1 MTLLPIPIYVFLSEL
16 SIAIAIFFSYVQKS
30 DEPHANLFAKNF
42 HAFSLNFLIDTDA
55 FISLVSWKFILCKTF
70 KIIKIAKIKSFYKLI
85 INFFKEIT
93 MSRRNRNRFFSIL
106 VTLALVIVTNIAI
119 SYGAST
125 KATVPILPD
134 SPRPRATVP
143 ILPDSPRPRATVP
156 ILPDS
161 PRPR

>member
-1 MTLLPIPIYVFLSEL
+1 
-16 SIAIAIFFSYVQKS
+16 
-30 DEPHANLFAKNF
+30 
-42 HAFSLNFLIDTDA
+42 
-55 FISLVSWKFILCKTF
+55 
-70 KIIKIAKIKSFYKLI
+70 
-85 INFFKEIT
+85 
-93 MSRRNRNRFFSIL
+93 MSRRNRNRFFSIV

-161 PRPR
+161 PRPRATVPILPDSPRPR